1 MRRSAP
7 VTFRWLVA
15 GIVAVLTLLGGSLR
29 ASPIEALRTRLA
41 LEHVERTR
49 DGVDRAHLDR
59 GGELSRGRLGRPAAS
74 DPPSPEHAAA
84 LRSLLPAFARQ
95 RAVAV
100 RLSAPPAT
108 VDVPAR
114 RVRAHVENMVFLI

>member
-29 ASPIEALRTRLA
+29 ASPIEALRTRVA

-49 DGVDRAHLDR
+49 DGKDRAHLDR

-74 DPPSPEHAAA
+74 DPPEHAAA

-95 RAVAV
+95 RTVTV

-108 VDVPAR
+108 VDVAVR
-114 RVRAHVENMVFLI
+114 RVKAHVANMVFLI